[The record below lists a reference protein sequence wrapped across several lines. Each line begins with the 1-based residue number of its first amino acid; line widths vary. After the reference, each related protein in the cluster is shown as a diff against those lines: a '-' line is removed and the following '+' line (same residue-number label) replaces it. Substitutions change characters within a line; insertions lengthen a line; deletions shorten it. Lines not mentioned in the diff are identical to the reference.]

1 MAHVASPAVEV
12 NNPFESMLTRFSK
25 AAEIM
30 NLDKEIFERLKYPEK
45 QVLVSLPVVMD
56 DGTTKVFEGYRVVHS
71 TILGPS
77 KGGIRYDLHVNLDE
91 VKALAAWMSWKCSIV
106 GIPYGGAKGGI
117 TCNPR
122 EMSVGELE
130 RLTRAYA
137 RSMKDVFGP
146 DLDIPAPDVATS
158 GREMAWIVDEYS
170 RIKGV
175 YSPAVITGK
184 PLEMGGSLGR
194 PEATGRGVMVSAME
208 AMKRLSINPSG
219 STAAVQGFGN
229 VGSYAA
235 FYLQEKGVKV
245 VALSDVNGAYYSEA
259 GFDVKE
265 AIAYRDANKGTLK
278 GYTKATPIT
287 NEELLTLKVD
297 LLVPAAL
304 ENVITAENADKIQA
318 KLIVEGANGPTAASA
333 DDILNAKGI
342 LVVPDILANAG
353 GVTVSYFEWVQN
365 RLGMKWTLEEVTTK
379 EDAVMIESFEKVY
392 STAKKYNINM
402 RIAGYVVA
410 LERISSAIK
419 LKGKY

>member
-1 MAHVASPAVEV
+1 MAQVASPAVEI
-12 NNPFESMLTRFSK
+12 NPFESMLSRFSK

-30 NLDKEIFERLKYPEK
+30 NLDKEIFDRLKFPEK

-56 DGTTKVFEGYRVVHS
+56 DGTTKIFEGYRVIHS

-117 TCNPR
+117 TCDPR
-122 EMSVGELE
+122 SMSVGELE

-175 YSPAVITGK
+175 YTPAVITGK

-208 AMKRLSINPSG
+208 AMKRLNINPTTSK
-219 STAAVQGFGN
+219 AAVQGFGN

-235 FYLQEKGVKV
+235 FYLAEKGVKV
-245 VALSDVNGAYYSEA
+245 VGLSDVNGAYYNEA

-278 GYTKATPIT
+278 GYAKATPIS
-287 NEELLTLKVD
+287 NQELLTLNVD

-304 ENVITAENADKIQA
+304 ENVITSENADKIQA
-318 KLIVEGANGPTAASA
+318 KLIVEGANGPTAANA
-333 DDILNAKGI
+333 DAILNEKGI

-365 RLGMKWTLEEVTTK
+365 RLGMKWTLDEVTTK
-379 EDAVMIESFEKVY
+379 EDAVMIESFDKVY
-392 STAKKYNINM
+392 SASKKHNISM